1 MSVDMLHEKIRKT
14 KNPTVLDL
22 GMKQECIPPKI
33 LEGSQT
39 LPEAY
44 VSYCRALLEAL
55 ADRIPAVRVPFGRF
69 ALMGEAGIG
78 GLRQLLECA
87 KSLGYYV
94 LLDCPELM
102 SPWAADDAAER
113 IFGPESRYPC
123 DGLILQPYIGS
134 DALKP
139 FLPYCAEGKKS
150 VFAVVRSPNRSAS
163 EQQDLLTGSRHAYE
177 AAAETVS
184 RMGESLLAKCGYSQI
199 GGVASCCAPDSLR
212 LLRMKHNRVFLLVDG
227 LDYPGGNAKICSY
240 AFDRFGYGAAV
251 CAGPCI
257 TGAWRESSPEDGD
270 PLSCAVQAAEQVKKK
285 LARYV
290 TIL

>member
-1 MSVDMLHEKIRKT
+1 MSVDMLHEKIRKM

-22 GMKQECIPPKI
+22 GMKPESIPPKI
-33 LEGSQT
+33 LET
-39 LPEAY
+39 ARTFAEAY
-44 VSYCRALLEAL
+44 GAYCRELLEAL
-55 ADRIPAVRVPFGRF
+55 ADKVPAVRVPFGRF
-69 ALMGEAGIG
+69 ALLGEEGVG
-78 GLRQLLECA
+78 QLCQLLTRA
-87 KSLGYYV
+87 KALGYFV

-113 IFGPESRYPC
+113 IFGQENYPC
-123 DGLILQPYIGS
+123 DGVILQPYIGS
-134 DALKP
+134 DVLKP
-139 FLPYCAEGKKS
+139 FLPYCSEGKKC

-177 AAAETVS
+177 AAAETVG
-184 RMGESLLAKCGYSQI
+184 RVGEPFLGKCGYSQI
-199 GGVASCCAPDSLR
+199 GAAASCCAPDSLR

-251 CAGPCI
+251 CAGPCV
-257 TGAWRESSPEDGD
+257 TGAWQESSPENGD
-270 PLSCAVQAAEQVKKK
+270 YLSCAVQAAEQVKKK